1 MGGLD
6 LHVAAEAVEGLGDA
20 GEGEGGLVLG
30 AVNFSEHLGEGAD
43 SGVGGLQFESQL
55 AVFFE
60 CQRKRFFVRWN
71 GVVSGFQRL
80 GQLDQSNMESLLQSQ

>member
-6 LHVAAEAVEGLGDA
+6 LHVAAEAVEGFGDA
-20 GEGEGGLVLG
+20 GESERGLILG
-30 AVNFSEHLGEGAD
+30 AVDFGEHLGERAD

-60 CQRKRFFVRWN
+60 CQGKRLFFAWN

-80 GQLDQSNMESLLQSQ
+80 GQLDQSIMASLLQSQ